1 MSVVFACSEGKPLWS
16 FEDITTKCHDIRSAA
31 ELTDFLVKVL
41 DLFDSK
47 FQGSD
52 IRGCWARVASK
63 WAISCSSRHYAG
75 RSFQVL
81 RGLAVEFSWTVLSDI
96 LSRLAESIG
105 DNNEDVQ
112 VVNIEILYETDTQ
125 YNRWFYKSTKRRDLH
140 EQAKTCSIHFTN
152 VYVYK
157 KNGHT

>member
-1 MSVVFACSEGKPLWS
+1 MVLYTYHTNYPIQVSILLIFSEGKPLWN
-16 FEDITTKCHDIRSAA
+16 FEDITTKSQDIKSAT
-31 ELTDFLVKVL
+31 ELTEFLVQVL

-52 IRGCWARVASK
+52 ICGSWARVASK

-81 RGLAVEFSWTVLSDI
+81 RALSVQLSWSVLSDI

-112 VVNIEILYETDTQ
+112 V
-125 YNRWFYKSTKRRDLH
+125 H
-140 EQAKTCSIHFTN
+140 
-152 VYVYK
+152 
-157 KNGHT
+157 